1 MEIERAREDAL
12 VAAVAGATTVALALL
27 SSFTGVV
34 SVATLPTLAPL
45 AVYALYLFSRKGG
58 PYGAVDTAR
67 NWAVA
72 AVVAGVVVIGVS
84 AVF

>member
-12 VAAVAGATTVALALL
+12 VAGVAGATTVAIALL
-27 SSFTGVV
+27 SSFTAVV

-58 PYGAVDTAR
+58 PYGAFDTAS

-72 AVVAGVVVIGVS
+72 AAVVGTVVLLASGVL
-84 AVF
+84 

>member
-12 VAAVAGATTVALALL
+12 VAAVAGATTVAIALL
-27 SSFTGVV
+27 SSFTGAV

-58 PYGAVDTAR
+58 PYGAFDTAR

-72 AVVAGVVVIGVS
+72 AVAAGAVVVLAS
-84 AVF
+84 AAL

>member
-12 VAAVAGATTVALALL
+12 VAAVGGATTVAIALL
-27 SSFTGVV
+27 SSFTGLM

-58 PYGAVDTAR
+58 PYGAFDTAR

-72 AVVAGVVVIGVS
+72 AAATGAIVVLA
-84 AVF
+84 AVAV

>member
-12 VAAVAGATTVALALL
+12 VAAVGGATTVAIALL
-27 SSFTGVV
+27 SSFTGLM

-45 AVYALYLFSRKGG
+45 AVYSLYLFSRKGG
-58 PYGAVDTAR
+58 PYGAFDTAR

-72 AVVAGVVVIGVS
+72 AAATGAIVVLA
-84 AVF
+84 AVAV

>member
-12 VAAVAGATTVALALL
+12 VAASAAAATVAVALL
-27 SSFTGVV
+27 SSFTALV
-34 SVATLPTLAPL
+34 SVGRLPTLAPL

-58 PYGAVDTAR
+58 PYGAFDTAR

-72 AVVAGVVVIGVS
+72 AAATGVVVLAVS
-84 AVF
+84 AVI

>member
-12 VAAVAGATTVALALL
+12 VAAVGGATTVAIALL
-27 SSFTGVV
+27 SSFTGLI

-58 PYGAVDTAR
+58 PYGAFDTAS

-72 AVVAGVVVIGVS
+72 AVVVGGIVLLASGVL
-84 AVF
+84 

>member
-12 VAAVAGATTVALALL
+12 VAAVAGAATVAVALL
-27 SSFTGVV
+27 SSFTAVV

-45 AVYALYLFSRKGG
+45 AVYALYLFTRKGG
-58 PYGAVDTAR
+58 PYGPRDDPR

-72 AVVAGVVVIGVS
+72 AAVVGVIVVLPS
-84 AVF
+84 AVL

>member
-12 VAAVAGATTVALALL
+12 VAGVAGVTTIAIALL

-45 AVYALYLFSRKGG
+45 AVYAVYLFSRKGG
-58 PYGAVDTAR
+58 PYGTVDTAR

-72 AVVAGVVVIGVS
+72 AAGVGALVLLAS
-84 AVF
+84 AAL

>member
-12 VAAVAGATTVALALL
+12 VAGVAGAATVAVALL

-58 PYGAVDTAR
+58 PYGALDTAR

-72 AVVAGVVVIGVS
+72 AGATGVVVALAS
-84 AVF
+84 AAL

>member
-12 VAAVAGATTVALALL
+12 VAGVAGAATVAIALL

-34 SVATLPTLAPL
+34 SAATLPTLAPL

-58 PYGAVDTAR
+58 PYGAFDAAR

-72 AVVAGVVVIGVS
+72 AAVVGALVLLVSVVL
-84 AVF
+84 

>member
-12 VAAVAGATTVALALL
+12 VAGVAGAATVAIALL

-34 SVATLPTLAPL
+34 SAATLPTLAPL

-58 PYGAVDTAR
+58 PYGALDTAR

-72 AVVAGVVVIGVS
+72 AGVVGAVVLLGS
-84 AVF
+84 AAL

>member
-12 VAAVAGATTVALALL
+12 VAGVAGATTVAIALL
-27 SSFTGVV
+27 SSFTAFA

-58 PYGAVDTAR
+58 PYGRYDTAR

-72 AVVAGVVVIGVS
+72 AALVGVVVLSVS
-84 AVF
+84 VVA

>member
-12 VAAVAGATTVALALL
+12 VAGVAGATTVAVALL
-27 SSFTGVV
+27 SSFTAVA
-34 SVATLPTLAPL
+34 SVATLPTLTPL

-58 PYGAVDTAR
+58 PYGTYDTAR

-72 AVVAGVVVIGVS
+72 AALAGVTVLSVS
-84 AVF
+84 VLA

>member
-12 VAAVAGATTVALALL
+12 VAGVAGAATVAIALL
-27 SSFTGVV
+27 SSYTAVV
-34 SVATLPTLAPL
+34 SVPTLPTLAPL

-67 NWAVA
+67 NWAIAA
-72 AVVAGVVVIGVS
+72 AVVGVLVVAVS
-84 AVF
+84 GAL

>member
-12 VAAVAGATTVALALL
+12 VAAVAGAATVATALL

-58 PYGAVDTAR
+58 PYGALDTAR
-67 NWAVA
+67 NWAA
-72 AVVAGVVVIGVS
+72 GAVVVGVAVVVASV
-84 AVF
+84 AL